1 MGAIVNVRAG
11 LSMQGLQ
18 PLFTGDAVKHM
29 VTQGMIGREPGM
41 LKVIG

>member
-18 PLFTGDAVKHM
+18 PLFTGDAVQRM
-29 VTQGMIGREPGM
+29 VTQGMIGREHR
-41 LKVIG
+41 VVEIIG

>member
-18 PLFTGDAVKHM
+18 PLFTGNPVQHM
-29 VTQGMIGREPGM
+29 VTQGMIGGECR
-41 LKVIG
+41 VIEIIG